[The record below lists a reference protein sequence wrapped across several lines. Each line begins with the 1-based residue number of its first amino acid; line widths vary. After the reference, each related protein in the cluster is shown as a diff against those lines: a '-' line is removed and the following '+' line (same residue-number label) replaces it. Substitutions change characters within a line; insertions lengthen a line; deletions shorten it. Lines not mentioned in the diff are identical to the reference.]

1 MGKRERARRQ
11 AARADARASDAVTLS
26 DATLPSEPSLGGAPE
41 AQPAATGGPKAPS
54 RRKNGR
60 RGKGAPRRPRF
71 DTTTWVIRGFVALT
85 VALAIA
91 FTLQS
96 LGVFAPAPVDLATIE
111 DVATQVKQNDPVG
124 TRVMAQKGIH
134 VPDSQKITTYS
145 TNPPT
150 SGSHWS
156 APTPWGIKDRQ
167 EPNER
172 VVHNLEHGG
181 VVISYTDLSEAELV
195 NLKSLVGG
203 LNKAGFRKI
212 VVRPYPELKDAR
224 IALTAWGWIS
234 QVSEVDQKAILAF
247 VKAHYEGKDAPEPKA
262 P

>member
-11 AARADARASDAVTLS
+11 AARAEARAAASITPSDDTLS
-26 DATLPSEPSLGGAPE
+26 REPRADE
-41 AQPAATGGPKAPS
+41 AFETQPAAATRTPS

-60 RGKGAPRRPRF
+60 RGKGAPRRRF

-85 VALAIA
+85 VALVIA

-96 LGVFAPAPVDLATIE
+96 LGVFSPPPVDLATIE

-124 TRVMAQKGIH
+124 TRVPTQTGVH
-134 VPDSQKITTYS
+134 VPDSQRITTYS
-145 TNPPT
+145 TTPPT
-150 SGSHWS
+150 SGSHWG
-156 APTPWGIKDRQ
+156 APATWGIKDRQ

-172 VVHNLEHGG
+172 TVHNLEHGG
-181 VVISYTDLSEAELV
+181 IVISHKDLSEDELTA
-195 NLKSLVGG
+195 LKSLVGG

-212 VVRPYPELKDAR
+212 IVQPYAELKDAR
-224 IALTAWGWIS
+224 VVVTAWGWMS
-234 QVSEVDQKAILAF
+234 RLAEVDQKAIFAF